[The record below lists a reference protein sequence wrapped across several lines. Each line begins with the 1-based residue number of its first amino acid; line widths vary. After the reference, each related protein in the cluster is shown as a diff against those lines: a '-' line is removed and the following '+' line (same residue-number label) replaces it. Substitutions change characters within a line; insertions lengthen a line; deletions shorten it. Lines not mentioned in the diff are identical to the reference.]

1 MLHQLIKEAYRKV
14 KKSENRRLFPNFRQA
29 LKKKAA
35 KVYAHDKKIK
45 KNEFFFSF
53 TLEAIYSISIKV
65 TSRSFDDDQG
75 ITKSSSVIKKDLV

>member
-1 MLHQLIKEAYRKV
+1 MLHHVLKEAYGKM
-14 KKSENRRLFPNFRQA
+14 KNSENWRLYSNFRLA

-65 TSRSFDDDQG
+65 TSKSFDDDQG
-75 ITKSSSVIKKDLV
+75 ITKSSSVIKKT

>member
-1 MLHQLIKEAYRKV
+1 
-14 KKSENRRLFPNFRQA
+14 

-35 KVYAHDKKIK
+35 KVYAHDKKNK

-65 TSRSFDDDQG
+65 TSKSFDDDQG
-75 ITKSSSVIKKDLV
+75 ITKSSSVIKKT